1 MNGKRITISLA
12 LTLAAAFIY
21 YVVSIETTIAIAL
34 PVAVHELA
42 HIIALRVFGL
52 KVKSVRA
59 ELTGLCIDYCGFA
72 EPVAHIAAA
81 FAGPAGGFIYA
92 YAASL
97 IARETRC
104 AGMELTAGICLLL
117 RVLKP

>member
-42 HIIALRVFGL
+42 HIIALRFFGL

-59 ELTGLCIDYCGFA
+59 YCGGLRG
-72 EPVAHIAAA
+72 PGGRLHIRLCRVAH
-81 FAGPAGGFIYA
+81 
-92 YAASL
+92 
-97 IARETRC
+97 C
-104 AGMELTAGICLLL
+104 A
-117 RVLKP
+117 